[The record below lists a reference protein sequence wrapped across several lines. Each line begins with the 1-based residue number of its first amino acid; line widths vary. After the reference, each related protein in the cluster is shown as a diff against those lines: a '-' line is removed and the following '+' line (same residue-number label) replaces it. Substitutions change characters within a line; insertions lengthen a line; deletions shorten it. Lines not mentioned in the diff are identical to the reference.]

1 MNILIID
8 DEENIREIISDILT
22 DENHTVFTAP
32 DGPTGLEFFNKEK
45 IDVCFLDVWMPK
57 MGGID
62 VLKKIKEDN
71 PDTDV
76 VMISGHAKIDLA
88 VSATKLGAFDFI
100 EKPLTLEKI
109 IGIVKTLENR
119 RKSDPKAIK
128 KTETARREIIGESE
142 QMRAIKNLIDNSAK
156 SDARILILGENGAG
170 KELIALEIHDKSA
183 RRLKPFIG
191 VNCAAIPENLIESEL
206 FGYVKGAFTGA
217 NSDRMGKFELADTG
231 TLFLDEIGDMSL
243 STQAKVL
250 RVLQEMKL
258 TRIGSSEIRPIDV
271 RIIAAT
277 NKDLK
282 EEIKKG
288 NFREDLYYR
297 LNVIPI
303 TVPPLRE
310 RKDDIPLL
318 LDYFLKSISTEK
330 KITLKKLTGEAVDY
344 LKNYYWPGNI
354 RQLRNIVERLMVIID
369 GETIDLDD
377 VKIHLDDKS
386 AIKKDSPNNKY
397 DDYNLNTAREEF
409 EKDFIER
416 KLRENNFNITQ
427 TAKSLGVYPS
437 NLYSKI
443 NKLNIKIDEAKKK

>member
-1 MNILIID
+1 MNILVID

-22 DENHTVFTAP
+22 DENYSVFTAP

-45 IDVCFLDVWMPK
+45 IDICLLDVWMPK

-62 VLKKIKEDN
+62 VLKKIKEDY

-119 RKSDPKAIK
+119 RKSGQKNNTK
-128 KTETARREIIGESE
+128 KTETAHEIIGESE
-142 QMRAIKNLIDNSAK
+142 QIKLIKNLIDNSAK
-156 SDARILILGENGAG
+156 SDARILILGENGTG
-170 KELIALEIHDKSA
+170 KELIALEIHDKSS
-183 RRLKPFIG
+183 RKLKPFIS

-206 FGYVKGAFTGA
+206 FGYVKGSFTGA

-231 TLFLDEIGDMSL
+231 TLFLDEIADMSL

-303 TVPPLRE
+303 TAPPLRE

-318 LDYFLKSISTEK
+318 LDYFLYNISIEK
-330 KITLKKLTGEAVDY
+330 KLAPKKLTASASDY

-354 RQLRNIVERLMVIID
+354 RQLRNIVERLMIIID
-369 GETIDLDD
+369 GETINVDD
-377 VKIHLDDKS
+377 VKIHLDDES
-386 AIKKDSPNNKY
+386 AIKKDSSNNKY
-397 DDYNLNTAREEF
+397 DDFNLNTAREEF

-416 KLRENNFNITQ
+416 KLRENDFNITQ
-427 TAKSLGVYPS
+427 TAKLLGVYPS

>member
-1 MNILIID
+1 MNILVID

-22 DENHTVFTAP
+22 DENYSVFTAP
-32 DGPTGLEFFNKEK
+32 DGPTGLEYFIKEK
-45 IDVCFLDVWMPK
+45 IDICLLDVWMPK

-62 VLKKIKEDN
+62 VLKKIKEN
-71 PDTDV
+71 YPDTDV

-88 VSATKLGAFDFI
+88 VSATKLGAYDFI

-109 IGIVKTLENR
+109 IGIVKTIENR
-119 RKSDPKAIK
+119 RKSAPNVNAK
-128 KTETARREIIGESE
+128 KTETAHEIIGESE
-142 QMRAIKNLIDNSAK
+142 QIKSIKNLIDNSAK
-156 SDARILILGENGAG
+156 SDARIMILGENGTG

-183 RRLKPFIG
+183 RKLKPFIS

-206 FGYVKGAFTGA
+206 FGYSKGSFTGA

-231 TLFLDEIGDMSL
+231 TLFLDEIADMSL

-271 RIIAAT
+271 RIITAT

-310 RKDDIPLL
+310 RKNDIPLL
-318 LDYFLKSISTEK
+318 LDYFLKSISIEK
-330 KITLKKLTGEAVDY
+330 KIAQKSLTIDAVDY

-354 RQLRNIVERLMVIID
+354 RQLRNIVERLMIIID
-369 GETIDLDD
+369 GETINVDN
-377 VKIHLDDKS
+377 VKLHLDDES
-386 AIKKDSPNNKY
+386 AIKKDSSNNKY

-416 KLRENNFNITQ
+416 KLRENDFNITQ
-427 TAKSLGVYPS
+427 TAKLLGVYPS